1 VATHG
6 RVELYQHGVAIDG
19 ALAGVADRALSRM
32 EELLGR
38 KFDESTFGRT
48 VRVYVAADI
57 AVSHVWR
64 GYQHPHDPRAIVFL
78 NPIVARLALLGR
90 NATYAHEL
98 AHLLTWRFHSH
109 TLREGLA
116 DYLAL
121 QLHPG
126 AGVGP
131 NVDGHSPPPHVPR
144 EVERYLGTTLSPP
157 PELSTDR
164 SFRRAYYYASYRFVV
179 KLIEA
184 KGLATFMELYD
195 SRDTEAA
202 FERLYGKP
210 RRELVAEYGT

>member
-1 VATHG
+1 
-6 RVELYQHGVAIDG
+6 
-19 ALAGVADRALSRM
+19 
-32 EELLGR
+32 LGR
-38 KFDESTFGRT
+38 NFDESTFGQT
-48 VRVYVAADI
+48 IRVYVAADV

-64 GYQHPHDPRAIVFL
+64 GYEHPQDPRPIVFL
-78 NPIVARLALLGR
+78 NPIIARLALSGR

-98 AHLLTWRFHSH
+98 AHLLTWRFRSH

-131 NVDGHSPPPHVPR
+131 NVDGYSSPPHVPR

-164 SFRRAYYYASYRFVV
+164 SFRRAYYYASYRFVAQ
-179 KLIEA
+179 LIQS

-195 SRDTEAA
+195 SPEPEAG

-210 RRELVAEYGT
+210 RRELVGEYGK